1 MDEEKAA
8 SGGALAE
15 DFKAVES
22 EMVVAP
28 PEQNI
33 ARSRRRDLVEY
44 DGVVYDVEYDS
55 ERGGYFIVDNDG
67 YERDVVL
74 DENLG
79 EFYVDDHRY
88 DDNNEE
94 GDQ

>member
-1 MDEEKAA
+1 MK
-8 SGGALAE
+8 
-15 DFKAVES
+15 KRRPAVEHWLRTPARLKAR
-22 EMVVAP
+22 MVVAR
-28 PEQNI
+28 PEQNVP
-33 ARSRRRDLVEY
+33 RSRRRDLVEY
-44 DGVVYDVEYDS
+44 DGVVYEVEYDS

-74 DENLG
+74 DEHLG
-79 EFYVDDHRY
+79 EFHVDDHRY